1 MKEVHYIIQLNTQGN
16 AKQFKIVTSLRR
28 PKVDE
33 KNMGKRNGFEFVI
46 TELGLTVVDKKLI
59 L

>member
-33 KNMGKRNGFEFVI
+33 KKHGQTKWV
-46 TELGLTVVDKKLI
+46 
-59 L
+59 